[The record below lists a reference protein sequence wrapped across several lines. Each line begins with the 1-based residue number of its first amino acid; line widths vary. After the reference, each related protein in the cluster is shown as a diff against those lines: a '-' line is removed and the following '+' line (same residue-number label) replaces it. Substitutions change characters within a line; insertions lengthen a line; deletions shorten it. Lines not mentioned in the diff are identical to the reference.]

1 MILPQNNFG
10 VLLEDLSYFL
20 LFNNLH
26 VQSIL
31 LALLVLL
38 NALLQQDLVG
48 LNHLIVLYYRFRQLS
63 RGNLIFK
70 LLMLLGSLLDLRQ
83 FLGMCTDT
91 QVYLLFIALVLRT
104 SWGLF
109 LLAEFNLICCTDG
122 KEGFRRFSHFLGV
135 GVLVNHTISRSS
147 LFRRNVLF
155 LNYSWLHHLLSSL
168 PKSRRNQ
175 VRCLVCI
182 NWVNLPQ

>member
-70 LLMLLGSLLDLRQ
+70 LLMLLGSLLDLR
-83 FLGMCTDT
+83 
-91 QVYLLFIALVLRT
+91 
-104 SWGLF
+104 
-109 LLAEFNLICCTDG
+109 
-122 KEGFRRFSHFLGV
+122 
-135 GVLVNHTISRSS
+135 
-147 LFRRNVLF
+147 
-155 LNYSWLHHLLSSL
+155 
-168 PKSRRNQ
+168 
-175 VRCLVCI
+175 
-182 NWVNLPQ
+182 